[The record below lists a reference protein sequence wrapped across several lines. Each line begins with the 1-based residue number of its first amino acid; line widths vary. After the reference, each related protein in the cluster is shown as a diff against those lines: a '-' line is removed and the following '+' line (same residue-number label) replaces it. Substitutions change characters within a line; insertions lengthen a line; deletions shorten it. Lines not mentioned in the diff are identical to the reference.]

1 MDSID
6 VTKIEESDAPKMVV
20 EVYRELKRFKSDSER
35 EKWAKRDRDAEKAVV
50 ENEIWDDAEK
60 TEMKDTGQIPLV
72 INLVN
77 KGVQGRAA
85 IVTANNPEIKVY
97 PEREADPFVAELL
110 KGGIDFVWAK
120 NSGNDVVYDVERRKN
135 IGGIGFFNGFIE
147 ASKGMFGRIV
157 IEENDPMIWHW
168 DAESKKRD
176 LSDSHLIKAQLR
188 TKKYIRDHYE
198 GIKDE
203 DLVFERMVDI
213 SSDDGDK
220 TDSLTGGDNYIHDT
234 KTPGETDAE
243 KDKKEIWEIEA
254 WWLKTEK
261 EDWVILMRE
270 GDRTP
275 TVARLELQPGQKPD
289 DVIQDY
295 IARAAEKGEVF
306 TMADH
311 WPRKMQNRYLRII
324 VGKKVIKQTE
334 DDKTEVEERK
344 NPYGL
349 DSDGDPVLPAIPLMA
364 DRGRKSYPY
373 APTFYAL
380 PINKSLC
387 KREAQFIY
395 TVSKTLNSPIVRDA
409 NSKWS
414 GQPDKPGSE
423 LITGANLPYQP
434 YRLGPGQVD
443 LSGLAMRIEEDK
455 GNIRDQYDIPEILTG
470 KVQKGQENMSGRL
483 GLALQDAASMMQNPG
498 FKWLESSMIRLAKLI
513 LAMMLKTWPR
523 YMWERLLP
531 EEDKGKR
538 YPDGVEPP
546 QDIQP
551 GTDAALEEE
560 EKLRAKWEAAIE
572 KIEKGGVD
580 LIDLDIRL
588 TAGSSLPTNRMAK
601 EQVSMEKYKVGLY
614 DRRAALEYSNDPK
627 AKEISDRMD
636 AKEEAMMQ
644 AGAVKK

>member
-1 MDSID
+1 MESID
-6 VTKIEESDAPKMVV
+6 TNKITESGAPAMVI
-20 EVYRELKRFKSDSER
+20 EVYKELKRFKGDGER
-35 EKWAKRDRDAEKAVV
+35 AKWVKRDREAEAAVV
-50 ENEIWDDAEK
+50 DNEIWDEK
-60 TEMKDTGQIPLV
+60 EKSDMAKVGQIPVV
-72 INLVN
+72 INLCN
-77 KGVQGRAA
+77 KGVQGRSA

-97 PEREADPFVAELL
+97 PERESDPFVAELL

-120 NSGNDVVYDVERRKN
+120 NSGNDIVYDVERRKN
-135 IGGIGFFNGFIE
+135 IGGIGFFNGFVDD
-147 ASKGMFGRIV
+147 SKGMFGRVV
-157 IEENDPMIWHW
+157 IEDNDPLIWYW
-168 DAESKKRD
+168 DSDAKKRD
-176 LSDSHLIKAQLR
+176 LSDSHLIKAQRR
-188 TKKYIRDHYE
+188 TIAYIKEHY
-198 GIKDE
+198 D
-203 DLVFERMVDI
+203 DI
-213 SSDDGDK
+213 SDDDLAFDRK
-220 TDSLTGGDNYIHDT
+220 IDTTDEEEDGTDTLTGGDNYTHDT
-234 KTPGETDAE
+234 DTPGESGIE
-243 KDKKEIWEIEA
+243 KEEKEVWEIEA
-254 WWLKTEK
+254 WWLKVEK

-270 GDRTP
+270 SDKTP
-275 TVARLELQPGQKPD
+275 IVAKLELKPGQKPA
-289 DVIQDY
+289 DVIRDY
-295 IARAAEKGEVF
+295 VKTTTENGEAF
-306 TMADH
+306 TMAEH

-324 VGKKVIKQTE
+324 VGKKVIKQK
-334 DDKTEVEERK
+334 DDDGKEVDERK
-344 NPYGL
+344 NPYGM
-349 DSDGDPVLPAIPLMA
+349 DSDGDPVLPCIPLMA

-395 TVSKTLNSPIVRDA
+395 TVSKTLNSPVVRDQ

-414 GQPDKPGSE
+414 GEADKPGSE
-423 LITGANLPYQP
+423 LITGANLPYEP

-455 GNIRDQYDIPEILTG
+455 GNIRDQYDIPEILIG

-498 FKWLESSMIRLAKLI
+498 FKWLESSLIRLAKLI

-531 EEDKGKR
+531 EEEKGKR

-546 QDIQP
+546 ADIQP
-551 GTDAALEEE
+551 GSDAEMQEE
-560 EKLRAKWEAAIE
+560 EKLRAKWEAAID
-572 KIEKGGVD
+572 KIESGGVD

-601 EQVSMEKYKVGLY
+601 EQVALEKYKAALY
-614 DRRAALEYSNDPK
+614 DRRAALEYANDPK

-636 AKEEAMMQ
+636 AREEAMMQ